1 MPSYFDFFKIG
12 AGLTF
17 HSLTTHDILQL
28 LLNQV
33 ALEIQ
38 LYENL

>member
-1 MPSYFDFFKIG
+1 MPSYFKFFKIG
-12 AGLTF
+12 VGLTF
-17 HSLTTHDILQL
+17 QSLTMHDISQL
-28 LLNQV
+28 LLNQM